1 MIFGFI
7 RLRFPSKH
15 CNQVFNCLKNRAL
28 IRELHVYGTTNSVGY
43 NDTTSTTAQHSGIGT
58 NLLKLAEWVAFKNL
72 YPGIVVISGEGVKGY
87 YRKRGYR
94 QEDTFMIKD
103 FNIMKLEYFIT
114 KIIVKFNILERKIL
128 FCSLLFLFI
137 MLIKTI
143 YQDQKYRNSY

>member
-1 MIFGFI
+1 M
-7 RLRFPSKH
+7 
-15 CNQVFNCLKNRAL
+15 
-28 IRELHVYGTTNSVGY
+28 
-43 NDTTSTTAQHSGIGT
+43 
-58 NLLKLAEWVAFKNL
+58 
-72 YPGIVVISGEGVKGY
+72 KGY